1 MYNTVEQVEKIGDE
15 VQSPIDYRL
24 SSIVVTNVTRN
35 TVLADNARRAEG
47 FFARGCGLMFTTL
60 LPEGG
65 GLIIEPCNSIH
76 MFFMRYPLDVI
87 FIDKSGQVL
96 FMYEAIKPWR
106 VGRLVR
112 GARTAIELPA
122 GSINGSQT
130 AVGDI
135 LTLRPQ
141 NTI

>member
-1 MYNTVEQVEKIGDE
+1 MSNTVEEVEKIVDE
-15 VQSPIDYRL
+15 AESPIAYRL

-35 TVLADNARRAEG
+35 TALADNARRTEG
-47 FFARGCGLMFTTL
+47 FFARGRGLMFTTS
-60 LPEGG
+60 LPEGA
-65 GLIIEPCNSIH
+65 GLIIEPCNSVH

-96 FMYEAIKPWR
+96 FMYADIKPWR
-106 VGRLVR
+106 VGRVVR

-122 GSINGSQT
+122 GSINRSQT